1 MRATEQ
7 TIGRIEPGTSQAN
20 PTGTPKVEPLP
31 PLHQGWLSH
40 SKATGPCELT
50 LEKFEELKKRPK
62 KTKQTFSEK
71 EIMIKL
77 ILCLSILVLT
87 AQGAIQNQIGYLD
100 TSKVKVRSDS
110 LYYSRGYDLSGME
123 DIRAILLV
131 DDTSAAGF
139 ENDSV
144 NIMWGYQTF
153 SVVLNSSNVPDTVF
167 DQKITLDTVVTASF
181 GNLPA
186 AYGSAAYDGSTT
198 RSTKLIDTLS
208 VTGYASQ
215 SKWFIPEWD
224 EGIRFW
230 FKGITGNKTLTGVK
244 CILTVKRRVYINVR
258 MR

>member
-1 MRATEQ
+1 MKT
-7 TIGRIEPGTSQAN
+7 
-20 PTGTPKVEPLP
+20 
-31 PLHQGWLSH
+31 
-40 SKATGPCELT
+40 
-50 LEKFEELKKRPK
+50 K

-139 ENDSV
+139 KNDSV
-144 NIMWGYQTF
+144 NITWGYQTF
-153 SVVLNSSNVPDTVF
+153 SIVLNSSGKADTVF
-167 DQKITLDTVVTASF
+167 DQRISLGVVHDSMF

-186 AYGSAAYDGSTT
+186 AIGSTKSDGSIT
-198 RSTKLIDTLS
+198 RSSNLVDTLS
-208 VTGYASQ
+208 VTGYATQ
-215 SKWFIPEWD
+215 SVWFLPEWD

-230 FKGITGNKTLTGVK
+230 FKGIAGNKTLTGVK
-244 CILTVKRRVYINVR
+244 CLLTVKRRVYINVR
-258 MR
+258 MK

>member
-1 MRATEQ
+1 
-7 TIGRIEPGTSQAN
+7 
-20 PTGTPKVEPLP
+20 
-31 PLHQGWLSH
+31 
-40 SKATGPCELT
+40 
-50 LEKFEELKKRPK
+50 
-62 KTKQTFSEK
+62 
-71 EIMIKL
+71 MIKL
-77 ILCLSILVLT
+77 ILCLFILVLT

-100 TSKVKVRSDS
+100 TPKVKVRSDG

-139 ENDSV
+139 EKDSV

-153 SVVLNSSNVPDTVF
+153 SV
-167 DQKITLDTVVTASF
+167 

-230 FKGITGNKTLTGVK
+230 FKGIAGNKTLTGVK
-244 CILTVKRRVYINVR
+244 CILTVKRRLYINVR

>member
-1 MRATEQ
+1 MKTRNFLTD
-7 TIGRIEPGTSQAN
+7 G
-20 PTGTPKVEPLP
+20 LP
-31 PLHQGWLSH
+31 HH
-40 SKATGPCELT
+40 
-50 LEKFEELKKRPK
+50 LKTK

-131 DDTSAAGF
+131 NDTSAAGF
-139 ENDSV
+139 KSDSV

-153 SVVLNSSNVPDTVF
+153 SVALNSSNVPDTVF
-167 DQKITLDTVVTASF
+167 DQKIILDTVVTASF

-258 MR
+258 MK